1 MYPIATQM
9 KIRLSSFL
17 LLGILM
23 SSGFGCSGISDL
35 FSNESEAVEI
45 AESYLKALQEKD
57 WAKAKSMATEESAT
71 YIDMLES
78 IKDEMPG
85 LDSISSITKKGSYK
99 VVLVE
104 YCCNQKGEPETLEIS
119 NKSGD
124 WKVHQTKFGG
134 NMPLDPMSDKMF
146 DNADMDE
153 AEFNPEEETPA
164 VEPEAE
170 FIPEENSGN

>member
-1 MYPIATQM
+1 MRVFAP
-9 KIRLSSFL
+9 LFL
-17 LLGILM
+17 ALFLTTGM
-23 SSGFGCSGISDL
+23 GCSAIGDI
-35 FSNESEAVEI
+35 FSNESSAVEV
-45 AESYLKALQEKD
+45 AENYLKALQSKD

-104 YCCNQKGEPETLEIS
+104 YCCNQKGQPETLEIS
-119 NKSGD
+119 NKSGE

-146 DNADMDE
+146 DEADLDE

-164 VEPEAE
+164 IEPDEE
-170 FIPEENSGN
+170 FIPEENPGK

>member
-1 MYPIATQM
+1 M
-9 KIRLSSFL
+9 KTRFFSPLILAFL
-17 LLGILM
+17 LTSGLGCTAVGNI
-23 SSGFGCSGISDL
+23 
-35 FSNESEAVEI
+35 FSNEAEAVET
-45 AESYLKALQEKD
+45 AENYLKALQSKD
-57 WAKAKSMATEESAT
+57 YAKAKSMATEESAT

-104 YCCNQKGEPETLEIS
+104 YCCNQKGQPETLEIS
-119 NKSGD
+119 NKTGE

-146 DNADMDE
+146 DDSDFNE

-164 VEPEAE
+164 VEPDAE
-170 FIPEENSGN
+170 FIPEENPGK